1 MQAKLRFDEYDCRL
15 LRDVSSWGGEQRDW
29 DRVAREAELKGLS
42 IGLAEKTRKDSL
54 YTIDYDSEGWLQCDT
69 GHQFELF
76 NNLNDDWEVVDVNVE
91 DNPLDDAVNPVLLI
105 NPVNNG

>member
-1 MQAKLRFDEYDCRL
+1 MVDQCDCRL

-29 DRVAREAELKGLS
+29 DRVTREAELRGLS

-76 NNLNDDWEVVDVNVE
+76 NNLNDDWEVVDVDDNLE
-91 DNPLDDAVNPVLLI
+91 DNENVNMVNPVLLL
-105 NPVNNG
+105 NPVMNEIN